1 MDAPPSQS
9 APNPVF
15 GDRAAAAWVR
25 LQEQTDAQID
35 PPGRAAMA
43 RLALLPGQRVLDV
56 GCGCGQTLGQLADRV
71 APAGAVVGLDVSVAM
86 LRRARERTAGRR
98 EQISL
103 VYGDGQ
109 RPPFSDGRFD
119 ALYSRF
125 GMMFFADARA
135 AFTRLRAALRPR
147 GQLAFVCWQAMARN
161 PWAELP
167 LRAVMRLLP
176 PSASPDLLQPDRPGP
191 FSLAD
196 ADRVRALLGDAGFA
210 DVDVEPWE
218 QPLHVGGAMSLE
230 EAVAYGRQIGPAARA
245 MADAPASLGPAL
257 DEALAG
263 ALAQFVSSRGV
274 WMDAAAFVV
283 SARA

>member
-1 MDAPPSQS
+1 MDERTSQ
-9 APNPVF
+9 PVAGPLF
-15 GDRAAAAWVR
+15 GDRVGAAWVR

-43 RLALLPGQRVLDV
+43 RLPLLAGQRVLDL
-56 GCGCGQTLGQLADRV
+56 GCGCGQTLPQLLELV
-71 APAGAVVGLDVSVAM
+71 TPAGAVVGLDVSAPM
-86 LRRARERTAGRR
+86 LKRARERTAGQA
-98 EQISL
+98 QISL

-125 GMMFFADARA
+125 GVMFFADARA
-135 AFTRLRAALRPR
+135 AFASLRAALRPHGR
-147 GQLAFVCWQAMARN
+147 LAFVCWQAMARN

-176 PSASPDLLQPDRPGP
+176 ASASPDIVLPDRPGP

-196 ADRVRALLGDAGFA
+196 ADRVRAILGDAGFA
-210 DVDVEPWE
+210 DVAVEAWE
-218 QPLHVGGAMSLE
+218 QPIHVGGAMTLE

-245 MADAPASLGPAL
+245 MADAPATLRPAL

-263 ALAQFVSSRGV
+263 ALAPFAGGRGV
-274 WMDAAAFVV
+274 WMDAAAWLVT
-283 SARA
+283 ARAP